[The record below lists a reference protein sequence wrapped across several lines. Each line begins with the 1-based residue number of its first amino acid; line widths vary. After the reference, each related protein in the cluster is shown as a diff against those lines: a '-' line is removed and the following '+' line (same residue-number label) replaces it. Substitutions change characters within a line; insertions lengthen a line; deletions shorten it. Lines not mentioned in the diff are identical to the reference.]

1 MRSCCGRQ
9 LKQHVRCRGCS
20 QKTNIFLSTCVFQV
34 AKGKMLAGKL
44 KELGY
49 AGEWERMLEALEE
62 GPKNAIV
69 CT

>member
-1 MRSCCGRQ
+1 MLRRFLQNTRGVRDAPENR
-9 LKQHVRCRGCS
+9 HVSSRP
-20 QKTNIFLSTCVFQV
+20 LLFQV
-34 AKGKMLAGKL
+34 AKGKILAGKL